1 MLSNDM
7 SSKCTIHNNNFMVVL
22 YAISIIV
29 QHSPAEPR
37 NFSVDDS
44 SAVLRVRTTN
54 LVPQTSLIKVA
65 RICFQ
70 IFPRKSNDPL
80 PIYVT
85 SCLHPLYGMRM
96 QHRGMVDERE
106 RESFPGRS
114 GGLHSSPKLH
124 RLCQKRLEHAIKRS
138 ELYKSS

>member
-80 PIYVT
+80 PILRDVMSPPTLDLWYA
-85 SCLHPLYGMRM
+85 HAAQRYG
-96 QHRGMVDERE
+96 G
-106 RESFPGRS
+106 
-114 GGLHSSPKLH
+114 
-124 RLCQKRLEHAIKRS
+124 
-138 ELYKSS
+138 